1 MPAQDKAVGCMQ
13 DHQQCY
19 GCLKPQ
25 VIHLDSI
32 KGEFSF
38 VCCQTCDLVW
48 IEPMPSA
55 DELTEFYDGYHK
67 TAQYTRKLRSKIRR
81 AKNRIFWT
89 NFWRKSGTFLDVG
102 CNVGFAVEAARRLGF
117 DATGIDVD
125 SQTITMAQPQ
135 FPKARF
141 EAIGVADMAAAR
153 RTFDFV
159 YCSEVIE
166 HLSARDLDDFLQAL
180 RQVMAPNALLL
191 LTTPDI
197 RHRSLPN
204 DFASLVQH
212 DMFRP
217 PEHIFYF
224 SKTSLEVL
232 MRRNGFTGLKFQYSA
247 QPTIKLVAKSHA

>member
-125 SQTITMAQPQ
+125 SQTITMAQQ
-135 FPKARF
+135 FAPNIRVN
-141 EAIGVADMAAAR
+141 AIGPGPTMVNKRQAKEDFTAQVEALPLKRVVSVEEIYSTACFLADNPCI
-153 RTFDFV
+153 TGQIVHVD
-159 YCSEVIE
+159 SGQ
-166 HLSARDLDDFLQAL
+166 HLAWE
-180 RQVMAPNALLL
+180 
-191 LTTPDI
+191 TPD
-197 RHRSLPN
+197 
-204 DFASLVQH
+204 
-212 DMFRP
+212 
-217 PEHIFYF
+217 
-224 SKTSLEVL
+224 VL
-232 MRRNGFTGLKFQYSA
+232 NA
-247 QPTIKLVAKSHA
+247 NE